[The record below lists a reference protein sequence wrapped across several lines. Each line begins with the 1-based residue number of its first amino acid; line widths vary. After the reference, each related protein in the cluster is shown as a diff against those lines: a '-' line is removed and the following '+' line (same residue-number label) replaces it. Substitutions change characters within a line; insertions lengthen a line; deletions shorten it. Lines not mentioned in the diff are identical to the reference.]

1 MVCEKCGNETKGI
14 KLNGKLFCTNCGEA
28 LEASQI
34 QAPAPQ
40 PVPQTTPPKE
50 VVVAPV
56 VPLPNLASAL
66 SVNPPEPKGEPVISA
81 TVPPE
86 ITPIIPAEP
95 PEPKVITGEGD
106 DLSKKQKGIEALKA
120 EEEALKMIESAA
132 AQKALSDKREATKE
146 VEIAQKE
153 AKEKAI
159 QVREEIVEKIAQTEI
174 KKHNRDRITHKK
186 ETVWTVFPNE
196 PDPVGEPEI
205 ETPTEDQIE
214 EPKEK
219 LAEIKYNESDLNLAS
234 PKKIPPEP
242 KIKSQEKNEYPLL
255 DKKKTEKI
263 QEKRKSH
270 QKILNEFLKST
281 AAPTDPA
288 KEKPKKEKKKKR
300 KKSGHKKLF
309 VILIIFAVLILG
321 FVGLVLYVNFYAIN
335 PDRAKNSAESTIS
348 FGYKKP
354 SYVPNGYEL
363 SYKTNAGKDFINYVY
378 EYSPDKSKTL
388 EIKISKSDLTKENF
402 FVQKIQSL
410 GKNYSQT
417 KAGDIDLYF
426 IEENGLYFLNNGL
439 FYEITASGQL
449 SQEELTKI
457 AGGLL

>member
-132 AQKALSDKREATKE
+132 AQKALSDKKEAAKE
-146 VEIAQKE
+146 TEMAE
-153 AKEKAI
+153 RAAKEKAI
-159 QVREEIVEKIAQTEI
+159 QTKKEMAEKTAQAEI
-174 KKHNRDRITHKK
+174 KKHNRDRTTHKK
-186 ETVWTVFPNE
+186 ETAWTVFPNE

-205 ETPTEDQIE
+205 EAPTEGQIE

-219 LAEIKYNESDLNLAS
+219 LAAIKDNESDLNLAS

-242 KIKSQEKNEYPLL
+242 KIKSQEK
-255 DKKKTEKI
+255 
-263 QEKRKSH
+263 RKSH

-281 AAPTDPA
+281 ATPADLA

-321 FVGLVLYVNFYAIN
+321 SVGLVLYVNFYAIN

-354 SYVPNGYEL
+354 SYVPSGYEL
-363 SYKTNAGKDFINYVY
+363 SYKTNAGKDYIDYVY

-402 FVQKIQSL
+402 FAQKIQSL

-417 KAGDIDLYF
+417 ATGDVNLYF
-426 IEENGLYFLNNGL
+426 IEGNGLYFLNNGL
-439 FYEITASGQL
+439 FYEITASSQI

-457 AGGLL
+457 ANGLL